1 MSRTGNILLVDDD
14 PSLRRLLSLRLE
26 GAGHTVK
33 TAESGDAALK
43 ALTGFAA
50 DCVIT
55 DLRMHGLDG
64 LDLLER
70 LSFDR
75 PTLPVILLTAH
86 GTIPEA
92 VTATQGGALDFLSKP
107 VDKGAL
113 LSRIEQALAHAGMS
127 SGDWQQVWRSRIITR
142 SPIMHRL
149 PEEARLVADSDT
161 SVLIVGDSGTG
172 KEVLARALH
181 DASPR
186 GAAPFVAI
194 NCGAM
199 PEQLLE
205 SELFGHEKGAFTD
218 ARQAQKGLFRS
229 AEGGTVF
236 LDEIGDMPQA
246 LQVKLLRVL
255 QEREV
260 RPVGGQKQL
269 PVDVR
274 VLSATHRNLGR
285 SIEQGI
291 FREDLYYRL
300 AVVNLKLPA
309 LNERPEDIA
318 PLSRHFL
325 DGIAAR
331 ERSSKGRAKV
341 YAPGAME
348 ALARADWPGNIRQLS
363 NVVEQ
368 NVALTRGHVIPV
380 QAVDKALGEQQAG
393 SSSRIGS
400 AASLP
405 PLAEARDAFTRDYLI
420 QLLRI
425 TEGNVARGARLAK
438 RNRTE
443 FYKLL
448 SRHEIDPTEFKSTP

>member
-1 MSRTGNILLVDDD
+1 MARGGKILLVDDD
-14 PSLRRLLSLRLE
+14 PSLRRLLALRLE
-26 GAGHTVK
+26 GAGHKVE
-33 TAESGDAALK
+33 TADSGMAALR
-43 ALTGFAA
+43 ALETYGA

-55 DLRMHGLDG
+55 DLRMDGMDGMALLD
-64 LDLLER
+64 R
-70 LSFDR
+70 LSHAH

-92 VTATQGGALDFLSKP
+92 VAATQGGALDFLSKP
-107 VDKGAL
+107 VDKDVL
-113 LSRIEQALAHAGMS
+113 LARVDQALEQTGVGS
-127 SGDWQQVWRSRIITR
+127 EDWQQIWRSRIVTR
-142 SPIMHRL
+142 SPLMHRL
-149 PEEARLVADSDT
+149 LDEAKLVAASDT
-161 SVLIVGDSGTG
+161 SVLITGESGTG
-172 KEVLARALH
+172 KEVLAQALH

-186 GAAPFVAI
+186 SRAPFVAI

-218 ARQAQKGLFRS
+218 AKRAQQGLFRS

-236 LDEIGDMPQA
+236 LDEIGDMPIT

-260 RPVGGQKQL
+260 RPVGASRSL
-269 PVDVR
+269 PVNVR
-274 VLSATHRNLGR
+274 VISATHRDLGR
-285 SIEQGI
+285 AIEQQS

-300 AVVNLKLPA
+300 AVVTLALPA
-309 LNERPEDIA
+309 LRERPEDVA
-318 PLSRHFL
+318 PLARHFL
-325 DGIAAR
+325 ETIAT
-331 ERSSKGRAKV
+331 RSGRRTRV
-341 YAPGAME
+341 YSPDAME
-348 ALARADWPGNIRQLS
+348 ALCRHHWPGNIRQLS

-368 NVALTRGHVIPV
+368 NVALTRGHVISA
-380 QAVDKALGEQQAG
+380 QAVDKALAG
-393 SSSRIGS
+393 HSGRSDA
-400 AASLP
+400 AASLQ
-405 PLAEARDAFTRDYLI
+405 PLAEARDAFVRDYLV

-448 SRHEIDPTEFKSTP
+448 NRHAIDPNDYKR